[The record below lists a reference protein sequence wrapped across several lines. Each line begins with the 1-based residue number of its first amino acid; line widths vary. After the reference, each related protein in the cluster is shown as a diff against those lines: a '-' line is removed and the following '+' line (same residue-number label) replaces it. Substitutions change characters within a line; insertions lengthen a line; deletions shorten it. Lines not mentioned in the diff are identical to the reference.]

1 MTVRVPLDGGVVV
14 VVAPGTVVVVVVDV
28 VIGGSVEAG
37 LVGGDVDAGGSVEWP
52 DELHE
57 DITIAAKAKTAI
69 AGVGRRCKHDTKAR
83 LVPAAPR
90 RRDPNPALFDLAMAR
105 STSLRWLR

>member
-28 VIGGSVEAG
+28 VVGGSVEAG
-37 LVGGDVDAGGSVEWP
+37 LVGGDVAAGGSVEWP
-52 DELHE
+52 DEPHE
-57 DITIAAKAKTAI
+57 DSTIAAQARTAI
-69 AGVGRRCKHDTKAR
+69 AGDSRRCRADTMAS

-90 RRDPNPALFDLAMAR
+90 RRDPKPALFDLAMAR
-105 STSLRWLR
+105 STWLSWLW